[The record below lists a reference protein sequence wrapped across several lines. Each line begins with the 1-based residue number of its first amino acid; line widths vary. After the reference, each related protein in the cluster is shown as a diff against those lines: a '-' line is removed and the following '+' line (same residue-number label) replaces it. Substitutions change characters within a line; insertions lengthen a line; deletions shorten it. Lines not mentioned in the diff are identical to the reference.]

1 VSEQPEIARLEADLR
16 AKEQELARL
25 RTLLL
30 SEGAAPLATGSPQSV
45 SNPALEEQI
54 RRAETELNE
63 ARGRFEDALNA

>member
-1 VSEQPEIARLEADLR
+1 MSEQPEIARLEADLR

-30 SEGAAPLATGSPQSV
+30 SEGAAPLAMNPPQPI

-54 RRAETELNE
+54 RRAEAALNE
-63 ARGRFEDALNA
+63 ARGRYDDALNA